1 MVLQNYSPAT
11 SSNRRT
17 SFADSVMMEE
27 EYTATH
33 AMPNRITS
41 KYAVRPAGNADPL
54 EDAGGFDISGKW

>member
-1 MVLQNYSPAT
+1 
-11 SSNRRT
+11 
-17 SFADSVMMEE
+17 MMEE

-54 EDAGGFDISGKW
+54 EDAGGFDISGKC